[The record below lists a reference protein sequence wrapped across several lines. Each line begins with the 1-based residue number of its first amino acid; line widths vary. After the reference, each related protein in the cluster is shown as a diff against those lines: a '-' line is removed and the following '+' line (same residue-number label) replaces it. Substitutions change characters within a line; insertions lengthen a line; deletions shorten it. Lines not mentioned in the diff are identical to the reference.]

1 MPKTGSV
8 RDGAKAP
15 APTERRR
22 PQGRDNP
29 AESSLVDEQ
38 VPLQLSG
45 AALPVSDFG
54 RSAFQHHAELLGSS
68 SLSRP
73 VHSRQRALIVQRLH
87 RDYGNR
93 YVQRL
98 VDHISRRRP
107 EEAQTK
113 LSVGPSGD
121 KYEQEA
127 DRLARQ
133 VMGTIASGQD
143 RIDHDTLQGH
153 EELVSLKPVD
163 LSPQIGLEGGDVDAT
178 VEESIQKARGRGQ
191 GLSENVRVP
200 MEDAFKAD
208 FADVRIHTGP
218 EVDTFSRSM
227 SARAFTTGQD
237 IFFGEGEPGSSEGRE
252 VLAHELTHV
261 VQQSGIDAQA
271 DKPASSSDG
280 RIQRDGNGDAD
291 PGGAQEGGTP
301 EAEADVEAEV
311 QEVLEDVPESSWL
324 SLGAFTSAVQALVQ
338 PVAAGVALVQDK
350 ATQLYERWE
359 PGAWLVAA
367 LAEKGITV
375 PREELYLSKVL
386 TSYVF
391 KYGTQRP
398 IELTTVEVALGNG
411 RSAVLENVHVEGL
424 QLVYDSQK
432 WLFDTGRWVPMNVTV
447 GVLSIGRVRL
457 LGGAA
462 EGAEGPAQLLLEARV
477 TLTGIELG
485 NLDALKTV
493 PGAVTRALENLTTP
507 EGAQAGQ
514 GQPTALARFTEA
526 LNNNIQGA
534 GSFSVASFNVADF
547 KTTLDAGAGGMGAEG
562 GITVRDIRGEV
573 GGEASLSVGEI
584 DLALESLRGYGIDAS
599 DVTLVATGNG
609 LDFTGRPIELATV
622 EIALENGRT
631 AVLKELHIE
640 GLQLEYESQE
650 WNAKIGT
657 LSIGHVW
664 LLGAGAEGV
673 EGPAQLLLEAR
684 VALTGI
690 ELENLEVLKTVPGAV
705 TGALENLMTPQGAQA
720 GEGQPSALA
729 RFTEALNNNVQG
741 TGSFSVAS
749 FTVTDFTTTLDA
761 GAGEVGLE
769 GGITVTD
776 VSGEVGEEGSLSVGE
791 IDLVLENLRGYG
803 IDASDV
809 TLVATGN
816 GLDFTVPIARLARK
830 QIISEG
836 KVITLENGTLVN
848 LRGGL
853 SSEGGFAMW
862 IDTIGFAPIRIE
874 LAGEGDEGPTQIL
887 DADVELHGITLIG
900 KVDTDIAQLV
910 GDALMTRVEQ
920 EAPGEGDLSQRIREK
935 LQAIFENELPQG
947 LKADANLQVDRV
959 VANIGQAAATERL
972 TARGVTAE
980 LRGVEMELGV
990 NVPEGESSASLSFDQ
1005 AALQGLLDEPGG
1017 NAAITIR
1024 QAQIQTD
1031 GDGNGHVTVELTLD
1045 MPELA
1050 KATDVPG
1057 ALSGLRELTIGLE
1070 VAGHRIMIETLKM
1083 NPKGS
1088 FKAKRVIGLLKI
1100 RIEDEEGEPRLRVS
1114 ALGRRKLDEP
1124 VPPGLGIPRR
1134 AEEGGGKGAID
1145 LRGYLEQQLQGK
1157 LREKV
1162 ASMQAPAPEQPEG

>member
-218 EVDTFSRSM
+218 EADTFSRSM

-237 IFFGEGEPGSSEGRE
+237 IFFGEGEYQPGSSEGRE

-291 PGGAQEGGTP
+291 PGGAQEGGAP

-507 EGAQAGQ
+507 GV
-514 GQPTALARFTEA
+514 PRP
-526 LNNNIQGA
+526 
-534 GSFSVASFNVADF
+534 VKD
-547 KTTLDAGAGGMGAEG
+547 
-562 GITVRDIRGEV
+562 
-573 GGEASLSVGEI
+573 
-584 DLALESLRGYGIDAS
+584 SLRRS
-599 DVTLVATGNG
+599 
-609 LDFTGRPIELATV
+609 P
-622 EIALENGRT
+622 
-631 AVLKELHIE
+631 
-640 GLQLEYESQE
+640 GLQR
-650 WNAKIGT
+650 
-657 LSIGHVW
+657 
-664 LLGAGAEGV
+664 
-673 EGPAQLLLEAR
+673 P
-684 VALTGI
+684 
-690 ELENLEVLKTVPGAV
+690 
-705 TGALENLMTPQGAQA
+705 
-720 GEGQPSALA
+720 
-729 RFTEALNNNVQG
+729 
-741 TGSFSVAS
+741 
-749 FTVTDFTTTLDA
+749 
-761 GAGEVGLE
+761 
-769 GGITVTD
+769 
-776 VSGEVGEEGSLSVGE
+776 
-791 IDLVLENLRGYG
+791 
-803 IDASDV
+803 
-809 TLVATGN
+809 
-816 GLDFTVPIARLARK
+816 
-830 QIISEG
+830 
-836 KVITLENGTLVN
+836 
-848 LRGGL
+848 
-853 SSEGGFAMW
+853 
-862 IDTIGFAPIRIE
+862 
-874 LAGEGDEGPTQIL
+874 
-887 DADVELHGITLIG
+887 
-900 KVDTDIAQLV
+900 
-910 GDALMTRVEQ
+910 
-920 EAPGEGDLSQRIREK
+920 
-935 LQAIFENELPQG
+935 
-947 LKADANLQVDRV
+947 
-959 VANIGQAAATERL
+959 
-972 TARGVTAE
+972 
-980 LRGVEMELGV
+980 
-990 NVPEGESSASLSFDQ
+990 
-1005 AALQGLLDEPGG
+1005 
-1017 NAAITIR
+1017 
-1024 QAQIQTD
+1024 
-1031 GDGNGHVTVELTLD
+1031 
-1045 MPELA
+1045 
-1050 KATDVPG
+1050 
-1057 ALSGLRELTIGLE
+1057 
-1070 VAGHRIMIETLKM
+1070 
-1083 NPKGS
+1083 
-1088 FKAKRVIGLLKI
+1088 
-1100 RIEDEEGEPRLRVS
+1100 
-1114 ALGRRKLDEP
+1114 
-1124 VPPGLGIPRR
+1124 
-1134 AEEGGGKGAID
+1134 
-1145 LRGYLEQQLQGK
+1145 
-1157 LREKV
+1157 
-1162 ASMQAPAPEQPEG
+1162 

>member
-237 IFFGEGEPGSSEGRE
+237 IFFGEGDQPGSSEGRE

-547 KTTLDAGAGGMGAEG
+547 KTTLTPGPVAWGVSQGQRCGRCRGKGLGG
-562 GITVRDIRGEV
+562 RD
-573 GGEASLSVGEI
+573 LPP
-584 DLALESLRGYGIDAS
+584 
-599 DVTLVATGNG
+599 
-609 LDFTGRPIELATV
+609 RPIRAVQRARTCTASQAPLASTD
-622 EIALENGRT
+622 
-631 AVLKELHIE
+631 AVLEVDARGGNYGKGHQRR
-640 GLQLEYESQE
+640 GRR
-650 WNAKIGT
+650 G
-657 LSIGHVW
+657 SIVICRRNRP
-664 LLGAGAEGV
+664 
-673 EGPAQLLLEAR
+673 GPGE
-684 VALTGI
+684 
-690 ELENLEVLKTVPGAV
+690 
-705 TGALENLMTPQGAQA
+705 PQG
-720 GEGQPSALA
+720 
-729 RFTEALNNNVQG
+729 
-741 TGSFSVAS
+741 
-749 FTVTDFTTTLDA
+749 
-761 GAGEVGLE
+761 
-769 GGITVTD
+769 
-776 VSGEVGEEGSLSVGE
+776 
-791 IDLVLENLRGYG
+791 
-803 IDASDV
+803 
-809 TLVATGN
+809 
-816 GLDFTVPIARLARK
+816 
-830 QIISEG
+830 
-836 KVITLENGTLVN
+836 
-848 LRGGL
+848 
-853 SSEGGFAMW
+853 
-862 IDTIGFAPIRIE
+862 IR
-874 LAGEGDEGPTQIL
+874 
-887 DADVELHGITLIG
+887 H
-900 KVDTDIAQLV
+900 
-910 GDALMTRVEQ
+910 R
-920 EAPGEGDLSQRIREK
+920 RIRRHSRC
-935 LQAIFENELPQG
+935 
-947 LKADANLQVDRV
+947 DR
-959 VANIGQAAATERL
+959 QW
-972 TARGVTAE
+972 
-980 LRGVEMELGV
+980 
-990 NVPEGESSASLSFDQ
+990 
-1005 AALQGLLDEPGG
+1005 
-1017 NAAITIR
+1017 
-1024 QAQIQTD
+1024 
-1031 GDGNGHVTVELTLD
+1031 
-1045 MPELA
+1045 
-1050 KATDVPG
+1050 
-1057 ALSGLRELTIGLE
+1057 
-1070 VAGHRIMIETLKM
+1070 
-1083 NPKGS
+1083 
-1088 FKAKRVIGLLKI
+1088 
-1100 RIEDEEGEPRLRVS
+1100 
-1114 ALGRRKLDEP
+1114 
-1124 VPPGLGIPRR
+1124 PGLHWAPDR
-1134 AEEGGGKGAID
+1134 A
-1145 LRGYLEQQLQGK
+1145 GY
-1157 LREKV
+1157 R
-1162 ASMQAPAPEQPEG
+1162 

>member
-218 EVDTFSRSM
+218 EADTFSRSM

-237 IFFGEGEPGSSEGRE
+237 IFFGEGEYQPGSSEGRE

-291 PGGAQEGGTP
+291 PGGAQEGGAP

-507 EGAQAGQ
+507 DAQAGQ

-526 LNNNIQGA
+526 LNNNTQGA
-534 GSFSVASFNVADF
+534 GSFSIASFNVADF

-562 GITVRDIRGEV
+562 GITVRGIRGEV

-599 DVTLVATGNG
+599 GVTLVATGNG

-776 VSGEVGEEGSLSVGE
+776 VSGEVGE

>member
-1 MPKTGSV
+1 M
-8 RDGAKAP
+8 
-15 APTERRR
+15 
-22 PQGRDNP
+22 
-29 AESSLVDEQ
+29 
-38 VPLQLSG
+38 
-45 AALPVSDFG
+45 
-54 RSAFQHHAELLGSS
+54 
-68 SLSRP
+68 
-73 VHSRQRALIVQRLH
+73 
-87 RDYGNR
+87 
-93 YVQRL
+93 
-98 VDHISRRRP
+98 
-107 EEAQTK
+107 
-113 LSVGPSGD
+113 
-121 KYEQEA
+121 
-127 DRLARQ
+127 
-133 VMGTIASGQD
+133 
-143 RIDHDTLQGH
+143 
-153 EELVSLKPVD
+153 
-163 LSPQIGLEGGDVDAT
+163 
-178 VEESIQKARGRGQ
+178 
-191 GLSENVRVP
+191 
-200 MEDAFKAD
+200 
-208 FADVRIHTGP
+208 
-218 EVDTFSRSM
+218 
-227 SARAFTTGQD
+227 
-237 IFFGEGEPGSSEGRE
+237 
-252 VLAHELTHV
+252 
-261 VQQSGIDAQA
+261 
-271 DKPASSSDG
+271 
-280 RIQRDGNGDAD
+280 
-291 PGGAQEGGTP
+291 
-301 EAEADVEAEV
+301 
-311 QEVLEDVPESSWL
+311 
-324 SLGAFTSAVQALVQ
+324 
-338 PVAAGVALVQDK
+338 
-350 ATQLYERWE
+350 
-359 PGAWLVAA
+359 
-367 LAEKGITV
+367 
-375 PREELYLSKVL
+375 
-386 TSYVF
+386 
-391 KYGTQRP
+391 
-398 IELTTVEVALGNG
+398 
-411 RSAVLENVHVEGL
+411 
-424 QLVYDSQK
+424 
-432 WLFDTGRWVPMNVTV
+432 
-447 GVLSIGRVRL
+447 
-457 LGGAA
+457 
-462 EGAEGPAQLLLEARV
+462 
-477 TLTGIELG
+477 
-485 NLDALKTV
+485 
-493 PGAVTRALENLTTP
+493 
-507 EGAQAGQ
+507 
-514 GQPTALARFTEA
+514 
-526 LNNNIQGA
+526 
-534 GSFSVASFNVADF
+534 
-547 KTTLDAGAGGMGAEG
+547 
-562 GITVRDIRGEV
+562 
-573 GGEASLSVGEI
+573 
-584 DLALESLRGYGIDAS
+584 
-599 DVTLVATGNG
+599 
-609 LDFTGRPIELATV
+609 
-622 EIALENGRT
+622 
-631 AVLKELHIE
+631 LKELHIE

-1031 GDGNGHVTVELTLD
+1031 GDGNGHVTVGHVTVELTLD

-1057 ALSGLRELTIGLE
+1057 GGLRELTIGLE